1 MQTATH
7 RHSIDTNL
15 SHFLL
20 QHQID
25 SFNKVWF
32 LLFLWQRS
40 ERSINRA
47 FARMATFSDERT
59 LDEIIGELEN
69 AGLLTVQGEQCALRQ
84 ESEIETGL
92 NAMLSAYE
100 DPVARQQLLT
110 RLYRRTALRND

>member
-1 MQTATH
+1 MQTATQ
-7 RHSIDTNL
+7 RHPNDTNL
-15 SHFLL
+15 SHFLH

-40 ERSINRA
+40 EQSISRS

-69 AGLLTVQGEQCALRQ
+69 AGLLTVQDEKCTLRR
-84 ESEIETGL
+84 ESEIEMGL
-92 NAMLSAYE
+92 SAMLRAYE
-100 DPVARQQLLT
+100 DPIARQQLLS
-110 RLYRRTALRND
+110 RLYRRTTVRYD